1 MNRSIGLS
9 LCALLLSLPICA
21 QQSSPAIAA
30 TAPAAATDPATA
42 KKAPAPDFSQEPFV
56 IEKYYLGARFENDG
70 TGERTLRSRIKVQS
84 DAGVQQLGE
93 LIFGYNSANEKIDI
107 RFVRVVKPDGSSVA
121 AKSEAIKEMTAPVE
135 RDAPEY
141 TDYKETHVTVPDLH
155 PGDFIEYEIATHI
168 VTPTAPG
175 QFWFEQNFLDHAI
188 VLDEQLEVNVPQGRA
203 LLIQSADFS
212 NVTGEEIRKVRLAP
226 STTAQIDEQHSP
238 FSSTTENGRTI
249 YRWRHANLTVPNDD
263 LAEKKIPP
271 PKTPDVQLTTFKN
284 WNEVAA
290 WYFAL
295 AKDRNLPTPE
305 IRAKAQELTA
315 GRATD
320 LEKMQALYDYVAK
333 NIRYVSLSFGLGRYQ
348 PHTAAEVF
356 KNQYGDCKDKDV
368 LLSALLQSVGIS
380 SDPALIPLLRPLDAS
395 IPSPAQFDHLISA
408 ARSGSDTIWMDS
420 TAEVAPFRLLIPT
433 LRNQSALIVLAD
445 GTGKIAVTP
454 ADPPFLSTQ
463 HVEIDAQVS
472 DLGKLTANLRYFLR
486 GDNEVALRLAF
497 RRTPQNEW
505 QQLGQ
510 TIAALDGIRGNVT
523 NVKPSDPT
531 DTAKPFELDLDYEQP
546 NYLDWAKKKTKVP
559 VPLLSLG
566 MPHPPANPADPIHL
580 GSPLDITTSLKLT
593 LPANFTAQTPVGVSV
608 SRDYAEF
615 KSIYRFENH
624 VFTAER
630 VLNFKMYELPATRAG
645 DYDAF
650 SRAVESDENQTFI
663 VENSA
668 TGVPEI
674 PATAKSEDL
683 IEAGAAALNSG
694 NPREA
699 IPLLQRGVELDPKSK
714 QGFNDLGLAYLRTR
728 QFTEAETA
736 FHRQLEVNPFDEHA
750 NNYLGLTLQQE
761 QKFPEAEAAYRKQL
775 DITPLDPVTH
785 AALGALFL
793 EQHKYSEAV
802 PELDKAAVLAPESA
816 ELQISLGRAL
826 LDSGQKEKAL
836 DAFQKGIDLGHSPAI
851 WNNVAYDFATAN
863 IELDRAAQYAESAI
877 SSTNANL
884 RNLQLTHLSADDL
897 SQVAN
902 LGVYW
907 DTLGWVNFKKG
918 DLDKA
923 ERFVRAAWLLN
934 QQGEVGDHLAQIYE
948 KRGQK
953 QQAVRLYAEAIAAP
967 HADPE
972 SRARLTLLLGE
983 NSQIDALVAQAKTR
997 LVKSRTF
1004 PAGKLLAAKT
1014 EADFFVLLA
1023 PGTKSAKVEGV
1034 KFISGSPD
1042 LRPLAENLRAIDFGP
1057 VFPDA
1062 APTKIVRRGTLSC
1075 TAAGTCTF
1083 TLAIPETVRTVN

>member
-1 MNRSIGLS
+1 MIRSFSIL
-9 LCALLLSLPICA
+9 LCALFLSSSSTA
-21 QQSSPAIAA
+21 QPQQP
-30 TAPAAATDPATA
+30 APAPLANPPQPSAPKTA
-42 KKAPAPDFSQEPFV
+42 APAPDFSQEPFV
-56 IEKYYLGARFENDG
+56 IEKYTLTTGFENDG
-70 TGERTLRSRIKVQS
+70 TGERSLRSRIKVQS
-84 DAGVQQLGE
+84 DAGVQQLAE
-93 LIFGYNSANEKIDI
+93 LIFGYNSANEKIDVH
-107 RFVRVVKPDGSSVA
+107 FVRVIKPDGSTTT
-121 AKSEAIKEMTAPVE
+121 AKPDAIKEMTAPVE

-141 TDYKETHVTVPDLH
+141 TDYKELHVTVPNLH
-155 PGDFIEYEIATHI
+155 SGDVIEYEIATHLI
-168 VTPTAPG
+168 TPVAPG

-188 VLDEQLEVNVPQGRA
+188 VLDEQLEVTVPQGRA
-203 LLIQSADFS
+203 LLIESADFS
-212 NVTGEEIRKVRLAP
+212 NVSGEEIRKVRLAP
-226 STTAQIDEQHSP
+226 NSTAQIDEQKSP
-238 FSSTTENGRTI
+238 FSSITENGRTT

-263 LAEKKIPP
+263 LGEKKLPP
-271 PKTPDVQLTTFKN
+271 PKIPDVQLTTFKN

-290 WYFAL
+290 WYAAL

-305 IRAKAQELTA
+305 IRAKAAELTA
-315 GRATD
+315 GRSTD

-368 LLSALLQSVGIS
+368 LLSALLRSVDVS
-380 SDPALIPLLRPLDAS
+380 SDPALIPLLRPLDLA
-395 IPSPAQFDHLISA
+395 IPSPAQFDHLITA
-408 ARSGSDTIWMDS
+408 ARSGSELIWMDS

-433 LRNQSALIVLAD
+433 LRDKSALVVLPD
-445 GTGKIAVTP
+445 GQAKIATTP

-463 HVEIDAQVS
+463 HVEIEAQVS
-472 DLGKLTANLRYFLR
+472 DLGKLTAKLRYFLR

-505 QQLGQ
+505 SQLGQ

-531 DTAKPFELDLDYEQP
+531 DTAKPFELDLDYDEP
-546 NYLDWAKKKTKVP
+546 GYLDWSKKRTKVP

-566 MPHPPANPADPIHL
+566 LPHPPANPSDPIRL

-608 SRDYAEF
+608 ARDYAEF
-615 KSIYRFENH
+615 KSVYRFENH
-624 VFTAER
+624 LFTAER
-630 VLNFKMYELPATRAG
+630 VLNFKMNEIAAARAG
-645 DYDAF
+645 DFDAF

-668 TGVPEI
+668 TGIPEI
-674 PATAKSEDL
+674 PVTAKPEDL
-683 IEAGAAALNSG
+683 VEAGAAALNSG

-699 IPLLQRGVELDPKSK
+699 IPLLQRAVELDPKSK

-728 QFTEAETA
+728 QFAEAETA
-736 FHRQLEVNPFDEHA
+736 FHHQLEVNPFDEHA
-750 NNYLGLTLQQE
+750 NNYLGLTLQQD
-761 QKFPEAEAAYRKQL
+761 QKFPEAEAAYRQQL
-775 DITPLDPVTH
+775 EITPLDAVTH

-793 EQHKYSEAV
+793 EQHKYADAV

-826 LDSGQKEKAL
+826 LNSGQKQKAL
-836 DAFQKGIDLGHSPAI
+836 EAFQKGIDLSHTPAI
-851 WNNVAYDFATAN
+851 WNNVAYDFAVAN
-863 IELDRAAQYAESAI
+863 IELDRAGQYAESAI
-877 SSTNANL
+877 SATDANL
-884 RNLQLTHLSADDL
+884 RNIQLAHLSTDDL
-897 SQVAN
+897 SQVTN

-907 DTLGWVNFKKG
+907 DTLGWVNFKRG

-948 KRGQK
+948 KSGQK
-953 QQAVRLYAEAIAAP
+953 QEAIRLYADAIAAP

-983 NSQIDALVAQAKTR
+983 NSQIDALVAQAKVR

-1023 PGTKSAKVEGV
+1023 PGSKSAEVEAV
-1034 KFISGSPD
+1034 KFISGNPD
-1042 LRPLAENLRAIDFGP
+1042 LRPSAENLRTIDFGP
-1057 VFPDA
+1057 VFPD
-1062 APTKIVRRGTLSC
+1062 PSPSKIVRRGTLSC
-1075 TAAGTCTF
+1075 TVAAACTF
-1083 TLAIPETVRTVN
+1083 TLALPETVRSLN

>member
-1 MNRSIGLS
+1 MIRSLSILLCAALSLSSSTTAQQQQATPGPQVGLS
-9 LCALLLSLPICA
+9 
-21 QQSSPAIAA
+21 QSSTQKS
-30 TAPAAATDPATA
+30 TAL
-42 KKAPAPDFSQEPFV
+42 DFSQEPFI
-56 IEKYYLGARFENDG
+56 IEKYSLTTRFENDG
-70 TGERTLRSRIKVQS
+70 TGERALRSRIKVQS
-84 DAGVQQLGE
+84 DAGVQQLGD
-93 LIFGYNSANEKIDI
+93 LIFGYNSANEKIDVH
-107 RFVRVVKPDGSSVA
+107 FVRVVKPDGSVVA
-121 AKSEAIKEMTAPVE
+121 TKPDAVKEMTAPVE

-141 TDYKETHVTVPDLH
+141 TDYKELHVTVPDLH
-155 PGDFIEYEIATHI
+155 PGDVIEYEIATHL
-168 VTPTAPG
+168 VTPVAPG

-212 NVTGEEIRKVRLAP
+212 NVTGEEVRRVRLAP
-226 STTAQIDEQHSP
+226 NSTAQIDEQKSP
-238 FSSTTENGRTI
+238 FSSISENGRTI

-263 LAEKKIPP
+263 LAEKKLPP
-271 PKTPDVQLTTFKN
+271 PKIPDVQLTTYKN

-290 WYFAL
+290 WYAAL
-295 AKDRNLPTPE
+295 AKGRNQPTPE
-305 IRAKAQELTA
+305 IRAKAAELTA
-315 GRATD
+315 GRSTD
-320 LEKMQALYDYVAK
+320 LDKMQALYNYVAK

-380 SDPALIPLLRPLDAS
+380 SDPALIPLLRPLDPA
-395 IPSPAQFDHLISA
+395 IPSPAQFDHLITA
-408 ARSGSDTIWMDS
+408 ARTGSDIIWMDS

-433 LRNQSALIVLAD
+433 LRDKSALIVLPD
-445 GTGKIAVTP
+445 GQAKIATTP

-472 DLGKLTANLRYFLR
+472 DLGKLTAKLRYFLR

-505 QQLGQ
+505 PQLGQ

-531 DTAKPFELDLDYEQP
+531 DTAKPFELDLDYEEP
-546 NYLDWAKKKTKVP
+546 SYLDWAKKKTKVP

-608 SRDYAEF
+608 ARDYAEF
-615 KSIYRFENH
+615 KSVYRFENH

-630 VLNFKMYELPATRAG
+630 VLNFKMNEIAASRAG

-674 PATAKSEDL
+674 PSTAKPEDL
-683 IEAGAAALNSG
+683 VEAGAAALNSG

-699 IPLLQRGVELDPKSK
+699 IPLLQRAVEIDPKSK

-728 QFTEAETA
+728 QFTEAEAA
-736 FHRQLEVNPFDEHA
+736 FHHQLEVNPFDEHA
-750 NNYLGLTLQQE
+750 NNYLGLTLQQD

-775 DITPLDPVTH
+775 EITPLDPVTH

-793 EQHKYSEAV
+793 EQHKYAEAV

-826 LDSGQKEKAL
+826 LGSGQKEKAL
-836 DAFQKGIDLGHSPAI
+836 EAFQKGIDLSHTPAI
-851 WNNVAYDFATAN
+851 WNNVAYDFAVAN

-877 SSTNANL
+877 STTDANL
-884 RNLQLTHLSADDL
+884 RNIQLAHLSTDDL
-897 SQVAN
+897 NQVTN
-902 LGVYW
+902 IGVYW

-934 QQGEVGDHLAQIYE
+934 QQGDVGDHLAQIYE

-953 QQAVRLYAEAIAAP
+953 QEAIRLYSEAIAAP
-967 HADPE
+967 HSDPE

-983 NSQIDALVAQAKTR
+983 NSKIDALVAQAKTR
-997 LVKSRTF
+997 LAKSRTF

-1023 PGTKSAKVEGV
+1023 PGTKSTKVEAA
-1034 KFISGSPD
+1034 KFISGNPD
-1042 LRPLAENLRAIDFGP
+1042 LRPFAENLRTIDFGP
-1057 VFPDA
+1057 VFPD
-1062 APTKIVRRGTLSC
+1062 PSPSKIIRRGTLSC
-1075 TAAGTCTF
+1075 TAAAACTF
-1083 TLAIPETVRTVN
+1083 TLALPETVRTVN